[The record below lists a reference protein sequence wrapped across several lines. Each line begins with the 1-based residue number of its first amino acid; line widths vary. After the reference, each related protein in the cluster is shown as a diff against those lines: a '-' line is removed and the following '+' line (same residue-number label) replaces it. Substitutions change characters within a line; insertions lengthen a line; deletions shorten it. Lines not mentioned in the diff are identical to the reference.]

1 MRVISFSYITLALA
15 LAASAAPVIDIDSRS
30 ESYDGDLSRR
40 DDVAQ
45 LDRRIPPAGGNR
57 PPPSKPK
64 GPGGPGSRKGPS
76 SKKPVKPQSVNPGKQ
91 ELALLNEAQKDG
103 GNAGFQNVLKAEEQA
118 QGN

>member
-15 LAASAAPVIDIDSRS
+15 LVASAAPVIELDGRS

-40 DDVAQ
+40 ENVAQ
-45 LDRRIPPAGGNR
+45 LDRRVPPAGGNR
-57 PPPSKPK
+57 PPSTKPK
-64 GPGGPGSRKGPS
+64 GPGRKGPS
-76 SKKPVKPQSVNPGKQ
+76 SNKLPVKQQPVNPGKQ
-91 ELALLNEAQKDG
+91 ELKLLNEAQKDG